1 MTMLDRM
8 RRHKSW
14 LKWSLALVVAT
25 FILLYIPSFMRTTTA
40 GGAAPNDVIAKVDG
54 RPIHVA
60 TYQRIY
66 QQQVAAMSRSYGEL
80 NEQML
85 RQLGIGNRV
94 IQQLVDEEAMLA
106 EANRLG
112 IRVSDAELQQRIV
125 TLPGFQENGHFIG
138 FDRYRQVLEMQR
150 PPLRTSDFEAEFRKE
165 LISEKLQA
173 AITGWIS
180 VADKEVEEEYRRR
193 NEKAKV
199 ELAVFTA
206 NQFRAGIQ
214 PTEAE
219 LTAQFNKNPEA
230 YRQPEKRRVRYL
242 SVDPETL
249 RAKMTVTPQEVD
261 ARYQQN
267 IQMYSTPEQ
276 VRASHILL
284 KTEGKDEKVVLKAA
298 EEVLAKVK
306 AGGDFA
312 ALAKQY
318 SEDEQSKA
326 GGGDLDYFGKNAMDK
341 TFEDAAWALQPGQT
355 SELVKTGYGFH
366 IIKLVDK
373 RAANTRPLS
382 EVRAQ
387 VEDSIKYEKAQA
399 EAARLASEVA
409 KQINAPDDL
418 DRVAQARGL
427 TVGDSG
433 LFSREEPLAGIGF
446 APAVTAEAFKLEQG
460 KVSGQLQTNQGAA
473 FITLVEVKPSALP
486 KLEDVKDKVKDD
498 VIRDKAVEVARA
510 KAATMAQAA
519 KSNFAAAAKAAGVEV
534 KPTPDFVTRGAAY
547 PEVGV
552 NAKVDDAVF
561 ALKAGETTG
570 PIATEN
576 AVVIARVKE
585 RQDVNAATM
594 PAELDSTRGSMLQQ
608 RRGEFFAAYMGK
620 AKQKM
625 RIDLNENT
633 ITALLGR

>member
-8 RRHKSW
+8 RRHKGW

-25 FILLYIPSFMRTTTA
+25 FILLYIPSFMSPTPA
-40 GGAAPNDVIAKVDG
+40 GAAAPTDVIAKVDG
-54 RPIHVA
+54 RPIQVA

-66 QQQVAAMSRSYGEL
+66 QQQVSAMSRSYGEL

-106 EANRLG
+106 EAHRLG

-125 TLPGFQENGHFIG
+125 SLPGFQENGQFIG
-138 FDRYRQVLEMQR
+138 YERYRQVLDMQR
-150 PPLRTSDFEAEFRKE
+150 PPLRTADFEAEFRKE

-173 AITGWIS
+173 AVTGWVS
-180 VADKEVEEEYRRR
+180 VADAEVEAEYRRR

-199 ELAVFTA
+199 EVAVFTA

-214 PTEAE
+214 PTDAE
-219 LTAQFNKNPEA
+219 LNAQFSKNPEA

-242 SVDPETL
+242 TIDAESL
-249 RAKMTVTPQEVD
+249 RAKMAATPQEVD

-267 IQMYSTPEQ
+267 LQMYSTPEQ

-298 EEVLAKVK
+298 EAVLAKVK

-318 SEDEQSKA
+318 SEDDQNKNT
-326 GGGDLDYFGKNAMDK
+326 GGDLDYFGRNAMDK

-355 SELVKTGYGFH
+355 SELVKTPYGFH

-387 VEDSIKYEKAQA
+387 VEDSIKFEKAQA
-399 EAARLASEVA
+399 EAARVTSEVA
-409 KQINAPDDL
+409 AEIDDPTDL

-433 LFSREEPLAGIGF
+433 LFARDEPLAGIGF
-446 APAVTAEAFKLEQG
+446 APAVSAEAFRLEQG
-460 KVSGQLQTNQGAA
+460 KVSGQLQSNQGFV
-473 FITLVEVKPSALP
+473 FISVVEVKPSTLP
-486 KLEDVKDKVKDD
+486 TLDAVKDKVKED
-498 VIRDKAVEVARA
+498 VIRDKAVELARA
-510 KAATMAQAA
+510 KATTMAQNA

-552 NAKVDDAVF
+552 NAKVDEAVF

-576 AVVIARVKE
+576 AVVVARVKE
-585 RQDVNAATM
+585 RQDVNPATM
-594 PAELDSTRGSMLQQ
+594 PAELETTRSQLLQQ
-608 RRGEFFAAYMGK
+608 RRNEFFAAYMGK

-633 ITALLGR
+633 ITARLGR

>member
-1 MTMLDRM
+1 
-8 RRHKSW
+8 
-14 LKWSLALVVAT
+14 
-25 FILLYIPSFMRTTTA
+25 
-40 GGAAPNDVIAKVDG
+40 
-54 RPIHVA
+54 
-60 TYQRIY
+60 
-66 QQQVAAMSRSYGEL
+66 
-80 NEQML
+80 
-85 RQLGIGNRV
+85 
-94 IQQLVDEEAMLA
+94 
-106 EANRLG
+106 
-112 IRVSDAELQQRIV
+112 
-125 TLPGFQENGHFIG
+125 
-138 FDRYRQVLEMQR
+138 
-150 PPLRTSDFEAEFRKE
+150 
-165 LISEKLQA
+165 
-173 AITGWIS
+173 
-180 VADKEVEEEYRRR
+180 
-193 NEKAKV
+193 
-199 ELAVFTA
+199 
-206 NQFRAGIQ
+206 
-214 PTEAE
+214 
-219 LTAQFNKNPEA
+219 
-230 YRQPEKRRVRYL
+230 
-242 SVDPETL
+242 
-249 RAKMTVTPQEVD
+249 MTVTPQEVD

-298 EEVLAKVK
+298 EAVLAKVK

-318 SEDEQSKA
+318 SEDDQSKA
-326 GGGDLDYFGKNAMDK
+326 SGGDLDYFGKNAMDK

-399 EAARLASEVA
+399 EAARVTSEVA
-409 KQINAPDDL
+409 KEIKTPDDL

-460 KVSGQLQTNQGAA
+460 KVSGQLQTNQGFA
-473 FITLVEVKPSALP
+473 FITLVEIKPSALP

-510 KAATMAQAA
+510 RATTMAQAA

-552 NAKVDDAVF
+552 NAKVDEAVF

-585 RQDVNAATM
+585 RQDINAATM